1 VTATNHALT
10 GAAIG
15 LLTGNPWL
23 AIPAAV
29 ASHFVL
35 DALPHFGLEG
45 DIPKFLRSRG
55 FTVMLASD
63 AILCVLLVAVLALL
77 RPEHWLLASFCAFMA
92 TSPDLLWI
100 NQYLKARRH
109 LLWKPGLIARFSIW
123 SQWFQRPI
131 GAFVELAWFAGIVS
145 ILATYIINQ

>member
-1 VTATNHALT
+1 
-10 GAAIG
+10 
-15 LLTGNPWL
+15 
-23 AIPAAV
+23 
-29 ASHFVL
+29 
-35 DALPHFGLEG
+35 
-45 DIPKFLRSRG
+45 
-55 FTVMLASD
+55 MLASD

-145 ILATYIINQ
+145 ILATYILNQ